1 MGVRQLSKLCTCG
14 LGLPEGEGN
23 TPVTCDSNGNLVTNV
38 DSINCAT
45 LPVSTEACSNQMV
58 CVDGAVRTKRDAYQI
73 NSAGNQSAAF
83 GSDVGTPM
91 IVGVPLITPSLCFP
105 EFDNGPCFT
114 GNLAYSFFG
123 NCTYSNSAGGQFVQ
137 DPQVSNDGGLTW
149 ASMGIFNYI
158 TGLESVKTIPFS
170 VSLVANTYAPGATIQ
185 SICFR
190 IVWTAILPG
199 SILYEV
205 SLRAERSTFISAT
218 NV

>member
-1 MGVRQLSKLCTCG
+1 MSTKICACQLG
-14 LGLPEGEGN
+14 IPEGEGN
-23 TPVTCDSNGNLVTNV
+23 AAVVCNANNDLVVQV
-38 DSINCAT
+38 DSINCAA
-45 LPVSTEACSNQMV
+45 LPVSTEACSNEMV
-58 CVDGAVRTKRDAYQI
+58 CVNGVVRTKRDAYQV

-83 GSDVGTPM
+83 GSPAGTPL
-91 IVGVPLITPSLCFP
+91 ILGVPIISPQLCFP
-105 EFDNGPCFT
+105 QFDNGPCFT

-123 NCTYSNSAGGQFVQ
+123 NATYSNSPGGQFVQ

-149 ASMGIFNYI
+149 TSMGIFNYI

-170 VSLVANTYAPGATIQ
+170 VSLVANTYAPSATIQ

-190 IVWTAILPG
+190 IVWTAVLPG